1 MAYGSSF
8 VFTLIERSSVT
19 VLTRCVVGTPYL
31 LSLGLSKS
39 MMSLVWI
46 AGPLSGS
53 FLD

>member
-1 MAYGSSF
+1 MVIFKLYRALYMF
-8 VFTLIERSSVT
+8 HRKLRLNDLI
-19 VLTRCVVGTPYL
+19 GTPYL

-53 FLD
+53 YCN